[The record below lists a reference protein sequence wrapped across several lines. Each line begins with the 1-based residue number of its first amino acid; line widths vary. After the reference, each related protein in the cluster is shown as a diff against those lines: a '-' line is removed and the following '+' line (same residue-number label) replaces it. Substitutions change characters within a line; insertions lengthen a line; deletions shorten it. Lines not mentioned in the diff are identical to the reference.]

1 VAAWWE
7 GFWFRPADDLGLIV
21 TRTVSAATALW
32 LVLSRPDLP
41 SLSAWPR
48 ELWSGVGP
56 ALAARYLIG
65 APPWAEWAA
74 FVLLHVALIAVLAGA
89 WSRVAAFV
97 SALLL
102 YHFASFEEVLWHSV
116 GPYFR
121 GFTLPLLGLFVV
133 SFAPVP
139 RRGVRSSDHRWPVA
153 LVQVFVVLHYLL
165 PAWAKLTTHGLD
177 WASGAVVRDAI
188 VATATA
194 MDQVPPAAYRVA
206 ASPFLCGLIGVLTL
220 GMELLS
226 PLALV
231 SRPAAIVLVALAVV
245 GHVGIAATMGA
256 VFLALPMLVVLL
268 PWERA

>member
-1 VAAWWE
+1 M
-7 GFWFRPADDLGLIV
+7 

-41 SLSAWPR
+41 SLSEWPR
-48 ELWSGVGP
+48 EFWAGVHP
-56 ALAARYLIG
+56 TLAARYLIG
-65 APPWAEWAA
+65 APPWAEQAA
-74 FVLLHVALIAVLAGA
+74 FALLHVALLAVLVGA

-121 GFTLPLLGLFVV
+121 GFTLPLLALFVV

-165 PAWAKLTTHGLD
+165 PAWAKLTTHGLS
-177 WASGAVVRDAI
+177 WVSGAVVRDAI

-194 MDQVPPAAYRVA
+194 MDRMPPAAYLVA
-206 ASPFLCGLIGVLTL
+206 GSPVLCGLLGLLTL

-226 PLALV
+226 PLSLV
-231 SRPAAIVLVALAVV
+231 SRSAAIVLVALAVL
-245 GHVGIAATMGA
+245 GHLGIAATMGV
-256 VFLALPMLVVLL
+256 VFLALPMLLVLL